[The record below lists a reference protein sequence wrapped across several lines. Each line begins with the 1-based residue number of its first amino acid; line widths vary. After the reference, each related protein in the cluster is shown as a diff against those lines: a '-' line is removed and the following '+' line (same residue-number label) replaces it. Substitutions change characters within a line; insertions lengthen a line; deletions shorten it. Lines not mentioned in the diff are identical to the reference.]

1 MGGGGRVDQA
11 GHMTHWTRKAL
22 LFTLSAAAAAATLT
36 AAVTPVMPSDVTAS
50 DVTLPGVSSSA
61 VTPVT
66 SVLSVTPEVSVPS
79 VPSVP
84 SVSPVAYGRP
94 AGRAVPPLVWGP
106 CGPSSGGI
114 PALAGQECARM
125 QVPLDYGDLGGRTV
139 EVAVT
144 RLRTDRPDARRG
156 TLFVVPG
163 GPGSSGV
170 QRLAQKGE
178 ALRAATRGAYD
189 LVSLDPRGVG
199 ASTRASCGIP
209 AADRHLMTLRS
220 WPASDGSIAANAER
234 SRRTAELCA
243 RNGGPVLRSFTTRNE
258 VRDLD
263 RLRGA
268 LGERKVSVWGSSYGS
283 YVGAVYAQL
292 HPDRIDRLVLDSTG
306 DPDPGRVAYG
316 WLANMAPGAA
326 ERFPDFAA
334 WAADPAREAE
344 GLRLARRPGDVQPLF
359 LALARELDRTPRPSD
374 VPGVPLS
381 GNLLRQVLQNALYS
395 DAAFTPLARLV
406 KEAQDPGGRPVL
418 PPELAGPLPDED
430 ASMTVAAVCNDVRWP
445 GPASGYADRVAAD
458 RARYPLT
465 AGMPVN
471 ITPCAFW
478 KYEEEPRP
486 TRITDEG
493 PSNVLMIQSLRDPST
508 PLAGALKM
516 RKALGGRARMVTV
529 EQGGHGVYLGNGN
542 ACGDRVVSDFLVTGA
557 RPARDR
563 HCPN

>member
-1 MGGGGRVDQA
+1 
-11 GHMTHWTRKAL
+11 MTHWTRRAL

-36 AAVTPVMPSDVTAS
+36 AAVTPVAHGS
-50 DVTLPGVSSSA
+50 
-61 VTPVT
+61 
-66 SVLSVTPEVSVPS
+66 
-79 VPSVP
+79 
-84 SVSPVAYGRP
+84 P
-94 AGRAVPPLVWGP
+94 AGRAAPSLTPPSSLMSPGTSPPSFTSPAMSPPSLMSSSPLVWRP
-106 CGPSSGGI
+106 CEQ
-114 PALAGQECARM
+114 PAGAPVPAGGQECAVLR
-125 QVPLDYGDLGGRTV
+125 VPLDYGDPGGRTV
-139 EVAVT
+139 EVAVA

-156 TLFVVPG
+156 TLFVIPG

-178 ALRAATRGAYD
+178 ALRAATEGAYD

-199 ASTRASCGIP
+199 SSVRAGCGIP
-209 AADRHLMTLRS
+209 AADRHLVTLRS
-220 WPASDGSIAANAER
+220 WPAPDGSTAANAER

-243 RNGGPVLRSFTTRNE
+243 RNGGPVLRSFTTENE

-268 LGERKVSVWGSSYGS
+268 LGERKVSLWGSSYGS
-283 YVGAVYAQL
+283 YVGAVYAQRY
-292 HPDRIDRLVLDSTG
+292 PDRVDRLVLDSTG

-359 LALARELDRTPRPSD
+359 LALARQLDRHPRASD
-374 VPGVPLS
+374 VPSAPLT
-381 GNLLRQVLQNALYS
+381 GNLLRQALQNALYS
-395 DAAFTPLARLV
+395 DAAFPRLARLV
-406 KEAQDPGGRPVL
+406 KEVQDPRGRPVL
-418 PPELAGPLPDED
+418 PPELAGPLPDEE

-445 GPASGYADRVAAD
+445 GPASGYGGRVAAD
-458 RARYPLT
+458 RARHPLT

-478 KYEEEPRP
+478 TYDEEPRP
-486 TRITDEG
+486 TRMTDEG
-493 PSNVLMIQSLRDPST
+493 PSNILMIQSLRDPST

-516 RKALGGRARMVTV
+516 RAALGERARMVTV
-529 EQGGHGVYLGNGN
+529 GQGGHGMYLGNGN

-557 RPARDR
+557 RPARDT

>member
-1 MGGGGRVDQA
+1 
-11 GHMTHWTRKAL
+11 MTNRTRKAL
-22 LFTLSAAAAAATLT
+22 LLALSVTAAAATLT
-36 AAVTPVMPSDVTAS
+36 AAVTPVAHS
-50 DVTLPGVSSSA
+50 
-61 VTPVT
+61 
-66 SVLSVTPEVSVPS
+66 
-79 VPSVP
+79 
-84 SVSPVAYGRP
+84 RP
-94 AGRAVPPLVWGP
+94 AGRAAPPLAWHACEPGAGVP
-106 CGPSSGGI
+106 V
-114 PALAGQECARM
+114 PAAGQECAELR
-125 QVPLDYGDLGGRTV
+125 VPLDYGDPGGRTV
-139 EVAVT
+139 GVAVT

-156 TLFVVPG
+156 TLFVIPG

-178 ALRAATRGAYD
+178 ALRAATEGAYD

-199 ASTRASCGIP
+199 SSVRANCRIP
-209 AADRHLMTLRS
+209 EADRHLVTLRS
-220 WPASDGSIAANAER
+220 WPAPDGSIAAAAER

-243 RNGGPVLRSFTTRNE
+243 RNGGPVLRSFTTGNE

-268 LGERKVSVWGSSYGS
+268 LGERRVSIWGSSYGS
-283 YVGAVYAQL
+283 YVGAVYAQR
-292 HPDRIDRLVLDSTG
+292 HPDRVGRLVLDSTG

-334 WAADPAREAE
+334 WAADPAREAQ

-359 LALARELDRTPRPSD
+359 LSLARELDRHPKTSD
-374 VPGVPLS
+374 VPSTPLT
-381 GNLLRQVLQNALYS
+381 GNLLRQALQSALYS
-395 DAAFTPLARLV
+395 DTGFAPLARLV
-406 KEAQDPGGRPVL
+406 KAARDPKGRPVL
-418 PPELAGPLPDED
+418 PPELAGPLPDAD
-430 ASMTVAAVCNDVRWP
+430 ASMTVAAICNDVRWP
-445 GPASGYADRVAAD
+445 GPASGYAGRVAAD

-465 AGMPVN
+465 AGMPAN

-478 KYEEEPRP
+478 THAEEPRP

-516 RKALGGRARMVTV
+516 RKALGERARMVTV
-529 EQGGHGVYLGNGN
+529 EQGGHGMYLGNGN
-542 ACGDRVVSDFLVTGA
+542 ACGDRVVSDFLVTGV
-557 RPARDR
+557 RPARDI